1 MKLFPI
7 SSLIGRIIKN
17 TLGRPTPLVL
27 AHEVTG
33 ECNLKCKFCTYW
45 RERKKDKMDL
55 EEIKGIVSQAKELG
69 VGMYCVTGGEPL
81 LRSDIV
87 EIVRYASSEN
97 MITSLISN
105 GVLLADKISDIAPHL
120 NFLTISIDTLNSEK
134 YKNLRGYDC
143 LDKVLASVDKYI
155 EVKDDFP
162 GMNVNINSV
171 LMEETLNEVFD
182 LVNFAADRGVGITFE
197 PVVPQNVEGCPT
209 WGSEEDFDRVLKEIL
224 QLKKEHNKII
234 WNSEYYLRWLLE
246 RKRYICHSETLIR
259 VDSTGN
265 VTAPCYDHHD
275 SKVIGNACEKGLKEI
290 LETDVAKAL
299 HAKAHNCDR
308 HDCYLMCY
316 AEPSLVMESK
326 IFALKGLYYM
336 LNKLI

>member
-7 SSLIGRIIKN
+7 ISLIGGIIKN
-17 TLGRPTPLVL
+17 KMGRPTPLVL
-27 AHEVTG
+27 AHEVTM

-45 RERKKDKMDL
+45 RERRKDEMDL
-55 EEIKGIVSQAKELG
+55 EEIKGIVGQAKELG

-87 EIVRYASSEN
+87 EILRSASSEN
-97 MITSLISN
+97 MITSLVTN
-105 GVLLADKISDIAPHL
+105 GVLLANKISDIGPYL
-120 NFLTISIDTLNSEK
+120 NFLTISIDTLNSDK
-134 YKNLRGYDC
+134 YKNLRRYDC

-171 LMEETLNEVFD
+171 LMEETLNDMVD

-197 PVVPQNVEGCPT
+197 PVVPQDVEGCPG
-209 WGSEEDFDRVLKEIL
+209 WGSEENFDRVLKEIL
-224 QLKKEHNKII
+224 RLKKEHNNVI

-246 RKRYICHSETLIR
+246 RKKYICLSETLIR

-265 VTAPCYDHHD
+265 VTAPCYDHRD
-275 SKVIGNACEKGLKEI
+275 SGVIGNACEKGLKEI
-290 LETDVAKAL
+290 LKTGRAKAL
-299 HAKAHNCDR
+299 HARAHNCDR
-308 HDCYLMCY
+308 RDCYLMCY
-316 AEPSLVMESK
+316 VEPSLVMESK